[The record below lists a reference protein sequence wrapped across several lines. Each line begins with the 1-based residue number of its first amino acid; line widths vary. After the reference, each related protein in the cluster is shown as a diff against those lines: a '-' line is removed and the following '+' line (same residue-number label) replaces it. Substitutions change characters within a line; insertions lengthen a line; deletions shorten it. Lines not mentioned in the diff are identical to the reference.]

1 MRAAHQPLPGALP
14 VAVPEWRRGPA
25 GRLAGRLAMAGG
37 LLVAAL
43 ATATCGGGGGGGPT
57 GPPPPSS
64 SIVFTAAGGGSLQLA
79 SGAGTQ
85 GSTLVLELRSTGV
98 QDLYGVAFHLS
109 YPTTVL
115 RFSAATE
122 GTLLNAGGTVPTSFQ
137 FVDSPAGNLVV
148 GLTRLGRVAGTA
160 AAGTLLTLQFSG
172 VATGSG
178 NLGFSV
184 NRASD
189 SFGNPI
195 SVVWAGGSVQVTIV
209 PP

>member
-1 MRAAHQPLPGALP
+1 MKAAPQPVPGALP
-14 VAVPEWRRGPA
+14 AAVPEWRRGLA
-25 GRLAGRLAMAGG
+25 GRLARRLAMAGG

-43 ATATCGGGGGGGPT
+43 ATATCGGGGGGSGPT

-64 SIVFTAAGGGSLQLA
+64 SIVFTAAAGGSLQLA

-85 GSTLVLELRSTGV
+85 GTTLVLELRSTGV

-109 YPTTVL
+109 YPTAVL
-115 RFSAATE
+115 RFSGAAE

-160 AAGTLLTLQFSG
+160 AAGTLLTLQFTG

-178 NLGFSV
+178 NLAFSA
-184 NRASD
+184 NRAID
-189 SFGNPI
+189 STGNTI
-195 SVVWAGGSVQVTIV
+195 LVAWAGGTVQVTIV
-209 PP
+209 P

>member
-1 MRAAHQPLPGALP
+1 VRAAPRPAPDTLPPAAP
-14 VAVPEWRRGPA
+14 RWWRG
-25 GRLAGRLAMAGG
+25 LARRLAMAGG
-37 LLVAAL
+37 LLAVAL
-43 ATATCGGGGGGGPT
+43 ATARCGGGGGGGGPT

-64 SIVFTAAGGGSLQLA
+64 TIVFTAAGGGSLQLA

-85 GSTLVLELRSTGV
+85 GTTLVLELRSTGV

-115 RFSAATE
+115 RFSGASE

-137 FVDSPAGNLVV
+137 IVDSPAGNLVI

-178 NLGFSV
+178 TLAFTA

-189 SFGNPI
+189 SQGNPI
-195 SVVWAGGSVQVTIV
+195 SVAWAGGSVQATIL